1 MGQSCDTLHFPQ
13 ILERDIEVITVALLH
28 LNLLLPYLCVFS
40 STLLC
45 CSLLQELQDRY
56 SLTCLPLIL
65 FFLFP
70 YLPQV

>member
-1 MGQSCDTLHFPQ
+1 
-13 ILERDIEVITVALLH
+13 
-28 LNLLLPYLCVFS
+28 LCVFS